1 MTNFCLQ
8 VIATDGGSPPLSAS
22 SVVAVTVTDVNDN
35 PPVFSVS
42 LYNFNIS
49 ESVGE
54 GTAVGTVEVSDKD
67 EGTAANI
74 SFSLTGSGSNL

>member
-1 MTNFCLQ
+1 MILLFQ

-35 PPVFSVS
+35 PPVFSASVYS
-42 LYNFNIS
+42 YDVL

-54 GTAVGTVEVSDKD
+54 GTAVGTVQVSDRD
-67 EGTAANI
+67 EGRAANI
-74 SFSLTGSGSNL
+74 SFSLTGLGSNL